1 MAKIKLVKKEI
12 AGKSY
17 ELTIQYS
24 DNKFFIKLPEEVFVA
39 ELTELAMKKYM
50 RGGYAT
56 ILESDTESELTDGL
70 DEYIEKFETTKRLE
84 RKVIMVQFVYDSNR
98 WSSHSFNND
107 YSRKPI
113 EESDRKDVFDSKVE
127 IKMELKIADEIT
139 VGDRIEYK
147 DGGTVICDNQQN
159 KRALESYTIVQYTAE
174 REEFLRK
181 FYANLANLID
191 AMKKSFLDESTFQQL
206 ITGKIKLLN

>member
-98 WSSHSFNND
+98 WSSHQHYSFNND

-127 IKMELKIADEIT
+127 IKMELKIA
-139 VGDRIEYK
+139 
-147 DGGTVICDNQQN
+147 DNQQN